1 MIYNSYNS
9 LKGKILKQGDII
21 NFGIEGCTL
30 YKVCENFLENDTQK
44 SLSDTYPKDYIF
56 KALKTDKST
65 LAKIYYKKVVSLY
78 KDLPYF
84 PECEEDEN
92 TSYISLTNITLA
104 LFQIKENNYQSIW
117 ED

>member
-1 MIYNSYNS
+1 MTYNSYNS

-21 NFGIEGCTL
+21 NFGIKGCTC
-30 YKVCENFLENDTQK
+30 YKVCENFLENNVIQDN
-44 SLSDTYPKDYIF
+44 SNTYHNDYIF
-56 KALKTDKST
+56 NALKVNKSK
-65 LAKIYYKKVVSLY
+65 LAKLYYKKVVSSY
-78 KDLPYF
+78 ENLPYF

-104 LFQIKENNYQSIW
+104 LFQIKEKNYQSIW